1 MTKQDPFR
9 KVGSAYRVELRQLP
23 DKGNFLLDRIS
34 VSTFS
39 SELKTLIEGPLAITA
54 SPDRPALLV
63 YSELKWDELRPKIEA
78 LPNSS
83 QEARRFK
90 RITLGNVSSL
100 DGYEPVAIPQTL
112 AKHAFL
118 GTSVILISFDDFSA
132 EIWDEQHLIDFSG

>member
-9 KVGSAYRVELRQLP
+9 KVGSAYRVELRQMP
-23 DKGNFLLDRIS
+23 DKGNLLLDRIS

-39 SELKTLIEGPLAITA
+39 SELKALIEGPLAITA

-63 YSELKWDELRPKIEA
+63 YSGLKWDDLRPKIEA

-90 RITLGNVSSL
+90 RITLGNVFSL
-100 DGYEPVAIPQTL
+100 DEYEPVSIPQTL
-112 AKHAFL
+112 VRHALL
-118 GTSVILISFDDFSA
+118 GTSAILIAVGEHAA
-132 EIWDEQHLIDFSG
+132 EIWDEQQLNDWED